1 MTLREMLS
9 NVSYG
14 ELTEEEL
21 LDLEVKVV
29 TEASS
34 GQYKVNCGIK
44 NVRVEQQM
52 RFGETQRRMI
62 PAEKNGKPYV
72 ILETTMIP

>member
-1 MTLREMLS
+1 MTLREVLS
-9 NVSYG
+9 NISYG
-14 ELTEEEL
+14 EMTEEEL

-44 NVRVEQQM
+44 NVKVEQQLRYSSLRHDM
-52 RFGETQRRMI
+52 V

-72 ILETTMIP
+72 VLETSMIP

>member
-1 MTLREMLS
+1 MTLREML
-9 NVSYG
+9 NDIHYG
-14 ELTEEEL
+14 DMTEDEL

-29 TEASS
+29 TEANN
-34 GQYKVNCGIK
+34 GTYKVNCGIK

-52 RFGETQRRMI
+52 RFGVTQRRMV
-62 PAEKNGKPYV
+62 PAEENGKPYV